1 MQWLED
7 NAVIRV
13 DVGCHHAHL
22 VGDWWQP
29 AHAWYLHSHRTWLNV
44 RILLVFRQ
52 LAIASMRAQEVSEQ
66 EAPVLYKIVRE
77 LSAKAGKPMPRIY
90 IAPTMSP
97 NAFATGR
104 NERHAAVC
112 CTQGILRMLNERE
125 IRGVLGHELMHV
137 YNHDI
142 LTSAIASAMATV
154 ISYLGYSLMYFGG
167 GNSRDDRNDS
177 SSNGLGLLGVLLST
191 ILAPIAASLIQ
202 MAISRTREY
211 DADEDGSMLTED
223 PEALASALNKIS
235 NGAETMPMQKTAGT
249 QSVAAMMIANPFSAE
264 GFSRLFSTHPATE
277 DRIAR
282 LMQMGQEMRQQGVQS
297 GYLAGGYA
305 TSGVVAADIRQGGR
319 SAVAGAGG
327 PQFGTQYGSAHDSGG
342 SAGRYSRDYSQ
353 RPRG

>member
-1 MQWLED
+1 M
-7 NAVIRV
+7 
-13 DVGCHHAHL
+13 G
-22 VGDWWQP
+22 
-29 AHAWYLHSHRTWLNV
+29 T
-44 RILLVFRQ
+44 
-52 LAIASMRAQEVSEQ
+52 
-66 EAPVLYKIVRE
+66 
-77 LSAKAGKPMPRIY
+77 
-90 IAPTMSP
+90 
-97 NAFATGR
+97 
-104 NERHAAVC
+104 
-112 CTQGILRMLNERE
+112 
-125 IRGVLGHELMHV
+125 
-137 YNHDI
+137 
-142 LTSAIASAMATV
+142 
-154 ISYLGYSLMYFGG
+154 
-167 GNSRDDRNDS
+167 
-177 SSNGLGLLGVLLST
+177 
-191 ILAPIAASLIQ
+191 ASLIQ

-319 SAVAGAGG
+319 SAMAGAGG